1 MKIIGI
7 CGGSGSGKTT
17 LVEAVRAHLSTDFV
31 SVISQDA
38 YYKNHDTLTF
48 EERCE
53 LNYDHPNAIDYDLFV
68 SHLNQLKEGKS
79 IHSPIYS
86 YSEHLRS
93 DQFIE
98 VFPKPIVLVE
108 GILIFAHTQ
117 LREKFTN
124 TIFIDAEDDIRL
136 RRRTVRDIQTR
147 GRTAE
152 EVKHR
157 FENTILPMHNAH
169 IQPHKE
175 TSDYIFDNNKD
186 DLSRLGSFCKL
197 LDKLI
202 KWI

>member
-17 LVEAVRAHLSTDFV
+17 LVEAVRAHLSTNFV
-31 SVISQDA
+31 SVISQDS

-53 LNYDHPNAIDYDLFV
+53 LNYDHPSAIDYDLFV
-68 SHLNQLKEGKS
+68 SHLNQLKAGKS

-98 VFPKPIVLVE
+98 IFPKPVVLVE
-108 GILIFAHTQ
+108 GILIFAHTP
-117 LREKFTN
+117 LREQFTT
-124 TIFIDAEDDIRL
+124 TIFIDAENNTRL

-147 GRTAE
+147 GRTVE

-157 FENTILPMHNAH
+157 FEDTILPMHNAY

-186 DLSRLGSFCKL
+186 DLSRLSSFCNL

-202 KWI
+202 K

>member
-17 LVEAVRAHLSTDFV
+17 LVKAVRAHLSTNFV
-31 SVISQDA
+31 SVISQDS

-53 LNYDHPNAIDYDLFV
+53 LNYDHPSAIDYDLFV
-68 SHLNQLKEGKS
+68 SHLNQLKAGKS

-98 VFPKPIVLVE
+98 IFPKPVVLVE
-108 GILIFAHTQ
+108 GILIFAHTP
-117 LREKFTN
+117 LREQFTT
-124 TIFIDAEDDIRL
+124 TIFIDAENNTRL

-147 GRTAE
+147 GRTVE

-157 FENTILPMHNAH
+157 FEDTILPMHNAH

-175 TSDYIFDNNKD
+175 TSDYVFDNNKD
-186 DLSRLGSFCKL
+186 DLSRLSSFCKL
-197 LDKLI
+197 VNKLI
-202 KWI
+202 K

>member
-7 CGGSGSGKTT
+7 CGGSGSGKTS
-17 LVEAVRAHLSTDFV
+17 LVEAVRANLSTDFV

-38 YYKNHDTLTF
+38 YYKNHETLTF

-68 SHLNQLKEGKS
+68 SHLNQLKAGKS

-93 DQFIE
+93 DKFIE
-98 VFPKPIVLVE
+98 VFPKPFVLVE
-108 GILIFAHTQ
+108 GILIFAHTP
-117 LREKFTN
+117 LREQFTT
-124 TIFIDAEDDIRL
+124 TIFVDAEDDTRL

-147 GRTAE
+147 GRTAK

-157 FENTILPMHNAH
+157 FEDTILPMHNAH
-169 IQPHKE
+169 IQPHKQ

-197 LDKLI
+197 VNKLI
-202 KWI
+202 

>member
-1 MKIIGI
+1 MYIIGI

-17 LVEAVRAHLSTDFV
+17 LVEAVRAHLSSDFV
-31 SVISQDA
+31 SVISQDS

-48 EERCE
+48 EERCK
-53 LNYDHPNAIDYDLFV
+53 LNYDHPSAVDYDLFV

-86 YSEHLRS
+86 YRDHLRS
-93 DQFIE
+93 DQFLEI
-98 VFPKPIVLVE
+98 FPKPVVIVE
-108 GILIFAHTQ
+108 GILIFAHTPLKEQ
-117 LREKFTN
+117 FTT
-124 TIFIDAEDDIRL
+124 TIFIDAEDDARL
-136 RRRTVRDIQTR
+136 RRRIVRDIQTR

-157 FENTILPMHNAH
+157 FENTILPMHSAH

-197 LDKLI
+197 VYKLI
-202 KWI
+202 K

>member
-1 MKIIGI
+1 MIKIIGV

-17 LVEAVRAHLSTDFV
+17 LVEAVSAHLSTDFV
-31 SVISQDA
+31 SVISQDS

-68 SHLNQLKEGKS
+68 SHLNQLKAGKS

-98 VFPKPIVLVE
+98 VSPKPVVLVE
-108 GILIFAHTQ
+108 GILIFAHTL
-117 LREKFTN
+117 LREQFNT
-124 TIFIDAEDDIRL
+124 TIFIDAEDDTRL
-136 RRRTVRDIQTR
+136 RRRMARDIQTR

-157 FENTILPMHNAH
+157 FEDTILPMHNAH
-169 IQPHKE
+169 IQPHKQ

-186 DLSRLGSFCKL
+186 DLSRLGSFCNL
-197 LDKLI
+197 VDKLI
-202 KWI
+202 K

>member
-1 MKIIGI
+1 MMKIIGI

-53 LNYDHPNAIDYDLFV
+53 LNYDHPIAIDYDLFV
-68 SHLNQLKEGKS
+68 SHLNQLKAGKS
-79 IHSPIYS
+79 IHSPIYL

-93 DQFIE
+93 DHFIE
-98 VFPKPIVLVE
+98 VFPKPVVLVE
-108 GILIFAHTQ
+108 GILIFAHTP
-117 LREKFTN
+117 LREQFTT
-124 TIFIDAEDDIRL
+124 TIFIDAEDNTRL

-147 GRTAE
+147 GRTVK

-157 FENTILPMHNAH
+157 FEDTILPMHNAH

-186 DLSRLGSFCKL
+186 DLSRLASFCKL
-197 LDKLI
+197 VNKLI
-202 KWI
+202 K

>member
-1 MKIIGI
+1 MIKIIGI

-17 LVEAVRAHLSTDFV
+17 LVEAVRAHLTTDFV

-38 YYKNHDTLTF
+38 YYKNHETLTF

-68 SHLNQLKEGKS
+68 SHLNQLKAGKS

-98 VFPKPIVLVE
+98 VFPKPVVLVE
-108 GILIFAHTQ
+108 GILIFAHTPLKEQ
-117 LREKFTN
+117 FTT
-124 TIFIDAEDDIRL
+124 TIFIDAEDDTRL

-147 GRTAE
+147 GRTAK

-157 FENTILPMHNAH
+157 FEDTILPMHNAY
-169 IQPHKE
+169 IQPHKQ

-197 LDKLI
+197 VYKLI
-202 KWI
+202 

>member
-1 MKIIGI
+1 MMKIIGI

-17 LVEAVRAHLSTDFV
+17 LVEAVREHLSTDFV
-31 SVISQDA
+31 SVISQDS
-38 YYKNHDTLTF
+38 YYKNHETLTF

-98 VFPKPIVLVE
+98 VFPKPVVLVE
-108 GILIFAHTQ
+108 GILIFAHTL
-117 LREKFTN
+117 LREQFT
-124 TIFIDAEDDIRL
+124 TTVFIDAADDIRL
-136 RRRTVRDIQTR
+136 RRRTVRDIRTR

-157 FENTILPMHNAH
+157 FEDTILPMHNAH
-169 IQPHKE
+169 IEPHKQ

-197 LDKLI
+197 VNKLI
-202 KWI
+202 K

>member
-1 MKIIGI
+1 MMKIIGV

-17 LVEAVRAHLSTDFV
+17 LVEAVSEHLSTDFV
-31 SVISQDA
+31 SVISQDS
-38 YYKNHDTLTF
+38 YYKNHETLTF

-86 YSEHLRS
+86 YNEHLRS
-93 DQFIE
+93 GQFTE
-98 VFPKPIVLVE
+98 VFPNPVVLVE
-108 GILIFAHTQ
+108 GILIFAHTP
-117 LREKFTN
+117 LREQFTT
-124 TIFIDAEDDIRL
+124 TIFIDAADDTRL

-157 FENTILPMHNAH
+157 FEDTILPMHNAH
-169 IQPHKE
+169 IQPHKQ

-197 LDKLI
+197 VDKII
-202 KWI
+202 K

>member
-1 MKIIGI
+1 MMIIGI

-17 LVEAVRAHLSTDFV
+17 LVEAVRAHLSTNFV
-31 SVISQDA
+31 SVISQDS

-53 LNYDHPNAIDYDLFV
+53 LNYDHPSAIDYDLFV
-68 SHLNQLKEGKS
+68 SHLNQLKAGKS

-98 VFPKPIVLVE
+98 IFPKPVVLVE
-108 GILIFAHTQ
+108 GILIFAHTP
-117 LREKFTN
+117 LREQFTT
-124 TIFIDAEDDIRL
+124 TIFIDAENNTRL

-147 GRTAE
+147 GRTVE

-157 FENTILPMHNAH
+157 FEDTILPMHNAH

-175 TSDYIFDNNKD
+175 TSDYVFDNNKD

-197 LDKLI
+197 VNKLI
-202 KWI
+202 K

>member
-1 MKIIGI
+1 MMKIIGV

-17 LVEAVRAHLSTDFV
+17 LVEAVSEHLSTDFM
-31 SVISQDA
+31 SVISQDS
-38 YYKNHDTLTF
+38 YYKNHETLTF

-93 DQFIE
+93 GQFIE
-98 VFPKPIVLVE
+98 VFPKPVVLVE
-108 GILIFAHTQ
+108 GILIFAHTP
-117 LREKFTN
+117 LREQFTT
-124 TIFIDAEDDIRL
+124 TIFIDAADDTRL

-157 FENTILPMHNAH
+157 FEDTILPMHNAH
-169 IQPHKE
+169 IQPHKQ

-186 DLSRLGSFCKL
+186 DLSRLGSFCNL
-197 LDKLI
+197 VDKII
-202 KWI
+202 K

>member
-1 MKIIGI
+1 MMKIIGI

-17 LVEAVRAHLSTDFV
+17 LVEAVRAHLSTNFV
-31 SVISQDA
+31 SVISQDS

-53 LNYDHPNAIDYDLFV
+53 LNYDHPSAIDYDLFV
-68 SHLNQLKEGKS
+68 SHLNQLKAGKS

-98 VFPKPIVLVE
+98 VFPKPVVLVE
-108 GILIFAHTQ
+108 GILIFAHTP
-117 LREKFTN
+117 LREQFTT
-124 TIFIDAEDDIRL
+124 TIFIDAENNTRL

-147 GRTAE
+147 GRTVE

-157 FENTILPMHNAH
+157 FEDTILPMHNAH

-175 TSDYIFDNNKD
+175 TSDYVFDNNKD
-186 DLSRLGSFCKL
+186 DLSRLSSFCKL
-197 LDKLI
+197 VNKLI
-202 KWI
+202 K

>member
-1 MKIIGI
+1 MMKIIGI

-17 LVEAVRAHLSTDFV
+17 LVEAVRADLSTNFV
-31 SVISQDA
+31 SVISQDS

-53 LNYDHPNAIDYDLFV
+53 LNYDHPSAIDYDLFV
-68 SHLNQLKEGKS
+68 SHLNQLKAGKS

-98 VFPKPIVLVE
+98 VYPKPVVLVE
-108 GILIFAHTQ
+108 GILIFAHTP
-117 LREKFTN
+117 LREQFTT
-124 TIFIDAEDDIRL
+124 TIFIDAENNTRL

-147 GRTAE
+147 GRTVE

-157 FENTILPMHNAH
+157 FEDTILPMHNAH

-175 TSDYIFDNNKD
+175 TSDYVFDNNKD

-197 LDKLI
+197 VNKLI
-202 KWI
+202 K

>member
-1 MKIIGI
+1 MMKIIGV

-17 LVEAVRAHLSTDFV
+17 LVEAVREHLSTDFV
-31 SVISQDA
+31 SVISQDS
-38 YYKNHDTLTF
+38 YYKNHETLTF

-79 IHSPIYS
+79 IDYPIYS

-98 VFPKPIVLVE
+98 VFPKPVVLVE
-108 GILIFAHTQ
+108 GILIFAHTP
-117 LREKFTN
+117 LREQFTT
-124 TIFIDAEDDIRL
+124 TIFIDAADDTRL
-136 RRRTVRDIQTR
+136 RRRTVRDIRTR

-157 FENTILPMHNAH
+157 FEDTILPMHNAH
-169 IQPHKE
+169 IEPHKQ

-197 LDKLI
+197 VNKLI
-202 KWI
+202 K

>member
-1 MKIIGI
+1 MIKIIGI

-17 LVEAVRAHLSTDFV
+17 LVEAVRAHLTTDFV

-38 YYKNHDTLTF
+38 YYKNHETLTF

-68 SHLNQLKEGKS
+68 SHLNQLKAGKS
-79 IHSPIYS
+79 IHSPISS

-98 VFPKPIVLVE
+98 VFPKPVVLVE
-108 GILIFAHTQ
+108 GILIFAHTPLKEQ
-117 LREKFTN
+117 FTT
-124 TIFIDAEDDIRL
+124 TIFIDAEDDTRL

-147 GRTAE
+147 GRTAK

-157 FENTILPMHNAH
+157 FEDTILPMHNAY
-169 IQPHKE
+169 IQPHKQ

-197 LDKLI
+197 VNKLI
-202 KWI
+202 

>member
-17 LVEAVRAHLSTDFV
+17 LVEAVRAHLSTDVV
-31 SVISQDA
+31 SVISQDS
-38 YYKNHDTLTF
+38 YYKNHDSLTF
-48 EERCE
+48 EERCK

-68 SHLNQLKEGKS
+68 LHLNQLKKGKS
-79 IHSPIYS
+79 IYSPIYS

-98 VFPKPIVLVE
+98 VFPKQVVLVE
-108 GILIFAHTQ
+108 GILIFAHTP
-117 LREKFTN
+117 LREQFTT
-124 TIFIDAEDDIRL
+124 TIFIDAEDDTRL
-136 RRRTVRDIQTR
+136 SRRMARDILTR
-147 GRTAE
+147 GRTSK
-152 EVKHR
+152 EVRNR
-157 FENTILPMHNAH
+157 FEDTILPMHNAH

-197 LDKLI
+197 VRNLI
-202 KWI
+202 K

>member
-1 MKIIGI
+1 MMKIIGI

-17 LVEAVRAHLSTDFV
+17 LVEAVRAHLSTNFV
-31 SVISQDA
+31 SVISQDS

-53 LNYDHPNAIDYDLFV
+53 LNYDHPSAIDYDLFV
-68 SHLNQLKEGKS
+68 SHLNQLKAGKS

-98 VFPKPIVLVE
+98 IFPKPVVLVE
-108 GILIFAHTQ
+108 GILIFAHTP
-117 LREKFTN
+117 LREQFTT
-124 TIFIDAEDDIRL
+124 TIFIDAENNTRL

-147 GRTAE
+147 GRTVE

-157 FENTILPMHNAH
+157 FEDTILPMHNAH

-175 TSDYIFDNNKD
+175 TSDYVFDNNKD

-197 LDKLI
+197 VNKLI
-202 KWI
+202 K

>member
-17 LVEAVRAHLSTDFV
+17 LVEAVRTHLSSDFM
-31 SVISQDA
+31 SVISQDS
-38 YYKNHDTLTF
+38 YYKNHDMLTF
-48 EERCE
+48 EERCK
-53 LNYDHPNAIDYDLFV
+53 LNYDHPSAVDYDLFV

-86 YSEHLRS
+86 YRDHLRS
-93 DQFIE
+93 DQFLE
-98 VFPKPIVLVE
+98 VFPKPVVIVE
-108 GILIFAHTQ
+108 GILIFAHTP
-117 LREKFTN
+117 LKERFTT
-124 TIFIDAEDDIRL
+124 TIFIDAEDDTRL
-136 RRRTVRDIQTR
+136 RRRIARDIQTR

-157 FENTILPMHNAH
+157 FENTILPMHSAH

-175 TSDYIFDNNKD
+175 TSDYIFDNNKN

-197 LDKLI
+197 VYKLI
-202 KWI
+202 K

>member
-1 MKIIGI
+1 MKIIGV

-17 LVEAVRAHLSTDFV
+17 LVEAVSEHLSTDFV
-31 SVISQDA
+31 SVISQDS
-38 YYKNHDTLTF
+38 YYKNHETLTF

-98 VFPKPIVLVE
+98 VFPKPVVLVE
-108 GILIFAHTQ
+108 GILIFAHTL
-117 LREKFTN
+117 LREQFTT
-124 TIFIDAEDDIRL
+124 TIFIDAADDTRL

-157 FENTILPMHNAH
+157 FEDTILPMHNAH
-169 IQPHKE
+169 IQPHKQ

-197 LDKLI
+197 VNKLI
-202 KWI
+202 K

>member
-1 MKIIGI
+1 MMKIIGI

-17 LVEAVRAHLSTDFV
+17 LVEAVRAHLSTDIV
-31 SVISQDA
+31 SVISQDS
-38 YYKNHDTLTF
+38 YYKNHETLTF

-68 SHLNQLKEGKS
+68 SHLNQLKDGEF

-93 DQFIE
+93 DQFTK
-98 VFPKPIVLVE
+98 VFPKPVVLVE
-108 GILIFAHTQ
+108 GILIFAHHS
-117 LREKFTN
+117 LRELFTT
-124 TIFIDAEDDIRL
+124 TIFIDAEDDTRL
-136 RRRTVRDIQTR
+136 RRRMARDIQTR
-147 GRTAE
+147 GRNLE

-157 FENTILPMHNAH
+157 FEDTILPMHNTH

-186 DLSRLGSFCKL
+186 DLSRLGSFCNL
-197 LDKLI
+197 VDKLI
-202 KWI
+202 Q

>member
-1 MKIIGI
+1 MMKIIGI

-17 LVEAVRAHLSTDFV
+17 LVKAVRAHLSTNFV
-31 SVISQDA
+31 SVISQDS

-53 LNYDHPNAIDYDLFV
+53 LNYDHPSAIDYDLFV
-68 SHLNQLKEGKS
+68 SHLNQLKAGKS

-98 VFPKPIVLVE
+98 IFPKPVVLVE
-108 GILIFAHTQ
+108 GILIFAHTP
-117 LREKFTN
+117 LREQFTT
-124 TIFIDAEDDIRL
+124 TIFIDAENNTRL

-147 GRTAE
+147 GRTVE

-157 FENTILPMHNAH
+157 FEDTILPMHNAH

-175 TSDYIFDNNKD
+175 TSDYVFDNNKD
-186 DLSRLGSFCKL
+186 DLSRLSSFCKL
-197 LDKLI
+197 VNKLI
-202 KWI
+202 K

>member
-17 LVEAVRAHLSTDFV
+17 LVEAIRAHLSTDFM
-31 SVISQDA
+31 SVISQDS
-38 YYKNHDTLTF
+38 YYKNNDTLTF
-48 EERCE
+48 EERCK
-53 LNYDHPNAIDYDLFV
+53 LNYDHPNAIDYELFV

-98 VFPKPIVLVE
+98 VFPKPVVLVE
-108 GILIFAHTQ
+108 GILIFAHTL
-117 LREKFTN
+117 LREQFTT
-124 TIFIDAEDDIRL
+124 TIFIDAEDDTRL
-136 RRRTVRDIQTR
+136 RRRMARDIQTR
-147 GRTAE
+147 GRTAQ

-157 FENTILPMHNAH
+157 FEDTILPMHNAH
-169 IQPHKE
+169 IQPNKQ

-186 DLSRLGSFCKL
+186 DLSRLGSFCNL
-197 LDKLI
+197 VDKLI
-202 KWI
+202 K